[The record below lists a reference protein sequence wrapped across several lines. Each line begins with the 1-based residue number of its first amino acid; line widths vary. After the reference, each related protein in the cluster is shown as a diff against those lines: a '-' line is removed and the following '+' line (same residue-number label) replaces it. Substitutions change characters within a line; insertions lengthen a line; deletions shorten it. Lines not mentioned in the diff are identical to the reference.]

1 MAARRRL
8 FLLIRSAAAGL
19 VMLCAPAGAQEPG
32 IGDPAE
38 ESVIEPQVEQSDAR
52 LAAIDTENFEIGAY
66 FGLLNIEDFG
76 TNEVY
81 GLRGAY
87 HISELLFLE
96 GVYGYSEAGETLFET
111 LTPGVRLLTDE
122 EREYTYYNV
131 SLGVNVL
138 PGESYFGAGWG
149 FTNAFYL
156 IAGVGST
163 AFAGEDFF
171 TTSFGAGYR
180 LLFNDWLALHVDG
193 RDHVFQRDLF
203 GEDRTT
209 HNLEFHGGLT
219 VFF

>member
-1 MAARRRL
+1 MAARRR
-8 FLLIRSAAAGL
+8 FLLLVRLIALALTGAAGVAAAQD
-19 VMLCAPAGAQEPG
+19 AG
-32 IGDPAE
+32 IGEPAE
-38 ESVIEPQVEQSDAR
+38 ESVIEPDVEQSDAK

-81 GLRGAY
+81 GARAAY
-87 HISELLFLE
+87 HINELLFLE
-96 GVYGYSEAGETLFET
+96 GVYGYSEAGDTLYET

-122 EREYTYYNV
+122 DRQYTYYNV
-131 SLGVNVL
+131 SLGINVL

-163 AFAGEDFF
+163 SFAGEDFF

-180 LLFNDWLALHVDG
+180 LLFNDWLALHIDG